1 MRPLHIFTLSAKTQ
15 TALKQLA
22 TRYQDYLARAIAD
35 IGDICFTAKVGRLH
49 FNYRLYVL
57 TSSATQLGEQLAA
70 FVEGKEVAPLHVGQ
84 VKDNSGAKK
93 LAFGFAGFDCQH
105 AEMGHQLYQTQ
116 PTFRNAI
123 ERCAEILTSYL
134 DIPLL
139 EILYPT
145 QKSSASLNQSA
156 LFAFEYALFELWSSL
171 GIQPNA
177 VMGDDVG
184 EVVAACVAGIF
195 SLEDGLKLIAARD
208 KQLLSADVGLLES
221 VAQEISYSPPKT
233 QFIASFAG
241 DVATYDYWCHSLLT
255 EKLWVERV
263 KTLESFSYDIF
274 IKISPHPTLLSPNTE
289 GKFLSSLRPEID
301 SYSQILTCLGELYLQ
316 GVAVNWSGFNRDS
329 ARRLV
334 VLPTYPFQRQ
344 RYWFEQTSIN

>member
-1 MRPLHIFTLSAKTQ
+1 M
-15 TALKQLA
+15 
-22 TRYQDYLARAIAD
+22 
-35 IGDICFTAKVGRLH
+35 
-49 FNYRLYVL
+49 
-57 TSSATQLGEQLAA
+57 
-70 FVEGKEVAPLHVGQ
+70 HVGQ

-93 LAFGFAGFDCQH
+93 LAFVFAGFDCQH

-221 VAQEISYSPPKT
+221 VAQEISYSPPKI

-241 DVATYDYWCHSLLT
+241 DVATYDYWCRHLPA
-255 EKLWVERV
+255 EKLWVERI
-263 KTLESFSYDIF
+263 KTLESFSF
-274 IKISPHPTLLSPNTE
+274 GKIS
-289 GKFLSSLRPEID
+289 
-301 SYSQILTCLGELYLQ
+301 
-316 GVAVNWSGFNRDS
+316 
-329 ARRLV
+329 
-334 VLPTYPFQRQ
+334 
-344 RYWFEQTSIN
+344 